1 MPKIS
6 NLDNQSCQIKFVIQT
21 QLNVGLLRERK
32 MNDQL
37 VSLAW
42 SHAIRVRNS
51 LSEDMRFKLKKIE
64 PGEEQKEHMF
74 LIWRWSF
81 GLKKMDVNESNSH
94 SHESKHSR
102 GSENGKEDKKSTEK
116 DIHDPVFINHG
127 LSHEINGSNSHSHEI
142 KPSRDSKNRNE
153 GKKSTEKDS
162 HDLVFINHAE
172 LAWHQ
177 SRKAWIGDRSRESQ
191 RVPREPIMSWNTS
204 YEDLLLSSEPFQQP
218 IALAEM
224 VDFLVDIWHE
234 EGLYD

>member
-1 MPKIS
+1 M
-6 NLDNQSCQIKFVIQT
+6 
-21 QLNVGLLRERK
+21 LRERK
-32 MNDQL
+32 DM
-37 VSLAW
+37 SLET
-42 SHAIRVRNS
+42 R
-51 LSEDMRFKLKKIE
+51 
-64 PGEEQKEHMF
+64 
-74 LIWRWSF
+74 RWSF

-94 SHESKHSR
+94 SHESKHSI